1 MLVRDRLPALTLI
14 SMSTLVIRS
23 STPRPWG
30 EHFSVLRLVGTVW
43 RNRALIRSFA
53 GREVLERNKGA
64 ALGVV
69 WNVANPLI
77 TLAVYTAVFGY
88 IFGSRWEKGDLP
100 ARLDFPITFF
110 TGQMLFHVFAECAN
124 RAPTLVTS
132 RPNLVR
138 RVVFPLEILPVTVV
152 CSSLVTLAISA
163 AIVLAITA
171 IATGGLHWTVVLLPV
186 VCVPLVLLS
195 LGVAWFLSAVGV
207 FVRDVRNIV
216 VVGTQLLMFMTPLF
230 YRIDR
235 IPAEHT
241 WLRWIVQHNPLSV
254 IVENGRRCVLWGE
267 PLEWE
272 KLGVVTGVGF
282 VAMVCGFAVFSM
294 LRRSM
299 ADVH

>member
-1 MLVRDRLPALTLI
+1 
-14 SMSTLVIRS
+14 MSSGTLVIRS
-23 STPRPWG
+23 SAARPWS
-30 EHFSVLRLVGTVW
+30 EHFSVVRLVGTVW
-43 RNRALIRSFA
+43 RHWGLIRGFTA
-53 GREVLERNKGA
+53 REVLERNKGA

-88 IFGSRWEKGDLP
+88 IFGSRWDKGELP
-100 ARLDFPITFF
+100 ERLDFPITFF
-110 TGQMLFHVFAECAN
+110 AGQMLFHVFAECAN
-124 RAPTLVTS
+124 RAPTLVSS

-152 CSSLVTLAISA
+152 CASLVTLAISA
-163 AIVLAITA
+163 AIVLTITF
-171 IATGGLHWTVVLLPV
+171 IATGHLHWTVALLPV
-186 VCVPLVLLS
+186 VCVPLVMLS
-195 LGVAWFLSAVGV
+195 LGAAWMLAAVGV

-216 VVGTQLLMFMTPLF
+216 VVATQLLMFMTPLF
-230 YRIDR
+230 YKIDR

-241 WLRWIVQHNPLSV
+241 WLHWIVRHNPLSV

-267 PLEWE
+267 TLEWE
-272 KLGVVTGVGF
+272 KLGWTTLAGLVVM
-282 VAMVCGFAVFSM
+282 VAGFAVFSM

>member
-1 MLVRDRLPALTLI
+1 
-14 SMSTLVIRS
+14 MSTVVIRS
-23 STPRPWG
+23 STPRPWS
-30 EHFSVLRLVGTVW
+30 EHFSIARLVGTVW
-43 RNRALIRSFA
+43 RNRALIRGFA
-53 GREVLERNKGA
+53 AREVLERNKGA
-64 ALGVV
+64 VLGVA
-69 WNVANPLI
+69 WNIANPLI

-88 IFGSRWEKGDLP
+88 IFGSRWDKGGLP
-100 ARLDFPITFF
+100 VRLDFPITFF

-163 AIVLAITA
+163 AIVLTITA
-171 IATGGLHWTVVLLPV
+171 MATGGLHWTAVLLPI

-195 LGVAWFLSAVGV
+195 LGVAWFLAAVGV

-230 YRIDR
+230 YKIDR
-235 IPAEHT
+235 IPPEHT
-241 WLRWIVQHNPLSV
+241 YLRWIVQHNPLSV

-267 PLEWE
+267 PLEWA
-272 KLGVVTGVGF
+272 KLGWVTLAGL
-282 VAMVCGFAVFSM
+282 AMMMCGFAVFSM